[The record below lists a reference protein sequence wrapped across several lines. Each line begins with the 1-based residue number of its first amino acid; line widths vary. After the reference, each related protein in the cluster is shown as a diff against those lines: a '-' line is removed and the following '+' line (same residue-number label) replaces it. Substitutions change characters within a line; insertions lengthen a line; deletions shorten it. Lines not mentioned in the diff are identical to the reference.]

1 MASKYHV
8 SADGTVRKC
17 TAKTPE
23 SCRAKKAEGLDRQH
37 FDSVESGSKAYENS
51 QKANQ
56 FSTLRV
62 AASDRIITTKE
73 LDERIAKKVEK
84 KLKDTIRVFS
94 KNKNYGSQD
103 IEIAQSKAEK
113 LEMEAKLQKLNNE
126 FRNNYQNN
134 QDNFD
139 DAFLKSSPKRLAET
153 MKENNALIKEYKE
166 KFIDTADYRDTSH
179 SYPLDQYMSNLSDA
193 VQKPLEVSLRI
204 KNRELGLMNKA
215 FTNKEEQRNEVAK
228 KAAIDYI
235 KTIYDPKYPS
245 HVQDDLQ
252 SKLFYRN
259 SGSYY
264 DYKRKRLESG
274 ANNASQFMEKFMT
287 KESSFGEKDN
297 IVLLKLSESHLKSD
311 KDYVHFTNVDF
322 TGHEEDREEL
332 SSIYLKMNKIESKM
346 KEYNA
351 MLKRSGEEVDP
362 EVIESVRSVYKD
374 GESRG
379 RLILDK
385 VKKLNRVQQEMNDS
399 QNRSKPHGESKLD
412 KIELDLFH
420 TAKST
425 GF

>member
-8 SADGTVRKC
+8 SADGVVREC
-17 TAKTPE
+17 TAETPE
-23 SCRAKKAEGLDRQH
+23 SCRAKKAEGLDKQH

-62 AASDRIITTKE
+62 AGSGRTITTKE
-73 LDERIAKKVEK
+73 IDERIAKKAKK
-84 KLKDTIRVFS
+84 KLKDTIRSFS

-113 LEMEAKLQKLNNE
+113 LEMEAKLHKLNNE
-126 FRNNYQNN
+126 FINNYQNN

-139 DAFLKSSPKRLAET
+139 DAFIKASPKKLAKT
-153 MKENNALIKEYKE
+153 MEENNALIKEYKE
-166 KFIDTADYRDTSH
+166 KFIDTADFRDTSY
-179 SYPLDQYMSNLSDA
+179 SYPLDRYTSNLSDA
-193 VQKPLEVSLRI
+193 IQKPLEVSLRI
-204 KNRELGLMNKA
+204 KDAELGLIDKA
-215 FTNKEEQRNEVAK
+215 FTNKEEQRNEVVK
-228 KAAIDYI
+228 KAAIDYV

-245 HVQDDLQ
+245 HVQDELQ
-252 SKLFYRN
+252 SKLPYRS
-259 SGSYY
+259 SGGYY
-264 DYKRKRLESG
+264 DYKGKRLESG
-274 ANNASQFMEKFMT
+274 THKTNQFMERFMT
-287 KESSFGEKDN
+287 KESAFGEKDN
-297 IVLLKLSESHLKSD
+297 VVLLKLSESPLKSD

-332 SSIYLKMNKIESKM
+332 ASIYLKMNKIESKM
-346 KEYNA
+346 KKYNA
-351 MLKRSGEEVDP
+351 MLKRSREEVDP
-362 EVIESVRSVYKD
+362 EVIESARSVYKD

-385 VKKLNRVQQEMNDS
+385 VKKLNRVQQEMNNS
-399 QNRSKPHGESKLD
+399 QNKSKPRGESELD